1 MSLLCHSMGN
11 TPLVPILKLLQPHKI
26 SPSSCEI
33 HAKCEFRNPS
43 GSMWDRLVCH
53 EMKKNLGKSTTYV
66 TGGISDLCLS
76 LAWAGL
82 TSTSGDISVAV
93 FPGVNMGDF
102 KRQLLQGLGAN
113 VILSYQQDSDRVST
127 KKCLEHH
134 MNKLEATS
142 GVNYHKILPFGQLGL
157 QERSSSEN
165 QGPLIGDPYDCLI
178 QEVNLDEHKWNTI
191 VCSGQDKRLIEKLR
205 IELPQT
211 VDIVSVD
218 FSGNTFTETFSD
230 VQVDVDG
237 VKYVQ
242 VSDAECYDMAR
253 RLVREEGL
261 MVGPISG
268 GVMAAAMKEIKS
280 TAAEGSLQKIMAIF
294 PDSLQNN
301 SRDFLSV
308 DWMVQKGYYPL
319 EHLESM
325 FWWYEMAVEN
335 INPPEVLM
343 VTPETPIKLVCA
355 AMNTSSMERCVVI
368 QAEDK
373 RIVGVVCKECVA
385 AQCNDDLPVGDVCTK
400 QFGLVDSKANFS
412 ELERLLRKYNWI
424 INVHRVP
431 MYTRHSA
438 TGGPSVNR
446 GLNMPNTNNQLYM
459 QMSEEVIGAI
469 NMADFIRYKRKI
481 EKHHMKEYGI
491 SMSDGIPS
499 DIWLEKFGEHLQNK
513 QKKNLV
519 KM

>member
-1 MSLLCHSMGN
+1 MGN

-33 HAKCEFRNPS
+33 YAKCEFRNPS

-53 EMKKNLGKSTTYV
+53 ELKKNLGKSNTYA

-82 TSTSGDISVAV
+82 TSTTGDISVAV

-113 VILSYQQDSDRVST
+113 VILSYQQHSDSVST

-134 MNKLEATS
+134 IKKLESTS
-142 GVNYHKILPFGQLGL
+142 GVTYHKILPFGQLCPR
-157 QERSSSEN
+157 ETSSSES
-165 QGPLIGDPYDCLI
+165 QDPLIGDPYDCLMK
-178 QEVNLDEHKWNTI
+178 EVNLDEHKWNTI

-205 IELPQT
+205 TELPPN

-218 FSGNTFTETFSD
+218 FSGNIFTETFAD
-230 VQVDVDG
+230 VQVDVIG
-237 VKYVQ
+237 VKNVQ

-280 TAAEGSLQKIMAIF
+280 TSGEGSLQKIMVIL

-319 EHLESM
+319 AYLESL

-355 AMNTSSMERCVVI
+355 AMNSSSIERCVVI

-373 RIVGVVCKECVA
+373 RVVGVVCKECVA
-385 AQCNDDLPVGDVCTK
+385 TQCNDDLRVGDVCTK

-431 MYTRHSA
+431 MYHRHNA
-438 TGGPSVNR
+438 NGGPSVNR
-446 GLNMPNTNNQLYM
+446 GSSSTNHQLYM

-491 SMSDGIPS
+491 AMSDGIPS
-499 DIWLEKFGEHLQNK
+499 DIWLERFAEHLKNK
-513 QKKNLV
+513 QKYSLAKI
-519 KM
+519 